1 MRRMIVRFAA
11 LPAAIA
17 LLAALWAMPAFAD
30 PRDFNVV
37 NGTSVVLT
45 HVFVSP
51 SDIVDWGDDI
61 MGRDVLNPAETVN
74 VTFGK
79 FDGNSCLYDV
89 KVVGQAGESGV
100 MYKVDLCSVTTVTF
114 TEGN

>member
-1 MRRMIVRFAA
+1 GDASSCSNTNAKKPATRLTIGATVPMIVGMHRTFARFAA

-51 SDIVDWGDDI
+51 SDTQDWGGEI
-61 MGRDVLNPAETVN
+61 VGREALNRAETVN
-74 VTFGK
+74 RTLGM
-79 FDGNSCLYDV
+79 FD
-89 KVVGQAGESGV
+89 
-100 MYKVDLCSVTTVTF
+100 
-114 TEGN
+114 

>member
-1 MRRMIVRFAA
+1 MYRTSVRLAA
-11 LPAAIA
+11 LPAMIA

-51 SDIVDWGDDI
+51 SDTMDWGDDI
-61 MGRDVLNPAETVN
+61 IGRDVLNPAEGVS
-74 VTFGK
+74 VTFRK
-79 FDGNSCLYDV
+79 FDGNTCLYDV
-89 KVVGQAGESGV
+89 KVVGQAGETGV
-100 MYKVDLCSVTTVTF
+100 MYKVDLCTVTTVTF
-114 TEGN
+114 NDGN

>member
-1 MRRMIVRFAA
+1 MEDMAHRPAGLRIGATLPMMVDMHRTFARFAA

-37 NGTSVVLT
+37 NGSSIVLT

-51 SDIVDWGDDI
+51 SDTQDWGVDI
-61 MGRDVLNPAETVN
+61 MGRDVLRPAETFH
-74 VTFGK
+74 VTFGT
-79 FDGNSCLYDV
+79 FDGHR
-89 KVVGQAGESGV
+89 
-100 MYKVDLCSVTTVTF
+100 
-114 TEGN
+114 